1 LFSKTTEWWR
11 VFDFT
16 VLNGTFGQVNG
27 VATRL
32 FRGIGGTGAKDG
44 FLFCP

>member
-1 LFSKTTEWWR
+1 

-27 VATRL
+27 VAATPAS
-32 FRGIGGTGAKDG
+32 FRGIGTGAKDG
-44 FLFCP
+44 FLLP